1 MGVSVRLVLREY
13 GGSDPAAVASV
24 KVRFSKHVFPGDTLQ
39 VAMWALPESD
49 TVVFETK
56 IKGREGAA
64 ISNAAVAFRRGRMV
78 RRRQGTMGGG
88 GGVASKL

>member
-1 MGVSVRLVLREY
+1 
-13 GGSDPAAVASV
+13 
-24 KVRFSKHVFPGDTLQ
+24 
-39 VAMWALPESD
+39 MWALPESD